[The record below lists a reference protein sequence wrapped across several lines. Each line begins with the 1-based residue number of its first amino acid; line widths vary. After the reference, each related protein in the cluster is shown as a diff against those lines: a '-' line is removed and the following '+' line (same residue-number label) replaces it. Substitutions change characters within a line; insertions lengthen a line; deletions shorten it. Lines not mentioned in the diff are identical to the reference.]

1 MQTITPAQL
10 FQSVAARFRTEKANG
25 VTLTFHFDI
34 SAPGGCQYTI
44 AIANG
49 SCAVAEGLQGAA
61 NCLIETDGDTY
72 VGLETGAINPQDAL
86 MQGKVKVSN
95 LMDMLAFAKLFKK
108 FEVTTTTPQQVRGK
122 RQLPVG
128 PLTGVRVI
136 DFTRLLPGPLATMF
150 MAEMGAEVLKI
161 EDKNSPDYI
170 RTFPPFINGVS
181 AYYLALNAGKYSV
194 SVDLRVERQRL
205 IDLIKTADVLVEQY
219 RPGVMANMGLGY
231 EKLKQINPRL
241 IYISITGYG
250 QSNSNAQLAGHD
262 LNYLAASGLLGL
274 NKDAN
279 GKPVMPGFQLADV
292 GGGSYLALTACTA
305 ALYEREKT
313 GTGKFIDVSMA
324 NAVVP
329 LLALPFASQQAQGHT
344 ITELGGALANYNIYR
359 CADGKYIALGALEPK
374 FWAGFCA
381 IINKPEW
388 VNLIAKQDAASV
400 NALKNDLEAV
410 FSQKPATEWE
420 TLGNKADVCITVIR
434 DLEDLATDSFLNET
448 RAFNTI
454 VADRNQVK
462 TIAFP
467 VNFSGTNNILPAAP
481 FLGEDNN
488 LF

>member
-1 MQTITPAQL
+1 MEPVTPAQL
-10 FQSVAARFRTEKANG
+10 FQSVTTRFRAEKADG

-34 SAPGGCQYTI
+34 SAPGACKYTI
-44 AIANG
+44 AIAIG
-49 SCAVAEGLQGAA
+49 ECTVAEGLHGTAD
-61 NCLIETDGDTY
+61 CLIETDGDTY
-72 VGLETGAINPQDAL
+72 VGLETGVINPQDAL

-95 LMDMLAFAKLFKK
+95 LMNMLAFAKLFKK
-108 FEVTTTTPQQVRGK
+108 YEINTVTQQGRGK
-122 RQLPVG
+122 RQLPSG
-128 PLTGVRVI
+128 PLTGVRVV

-161 EDKNSPDYI
+161 EDINSPDYI

-181 AYYLALNAGKYSV
+181 AYYLALNAGKYSI
-194 SVDLRVERQRL
+194 SVDLRTEKQRL

-231 EKLKQINPRL
+231 EKLKEINPRL

-292 GGGSYLALTACTA
+292 GGGSYIALAACTA

-313 GTGKFIDVSMA
+313 GIGKFIDVSMA

-329 LLALPFASQQAQGHT
+329 LLALPFASQQAQGQT
-344 ITELGGALANYNIYR
+344 ITELGGALANYNIYC
-359 CADGKYIALGALEPK
+359 CADGKYVALGALEPK

-381 IINKPEW
+381 IINKHEW
-388 VNLIAKQDAASV
+388 INLIAKQDAATV

-410 FSQKPATEWE
+410 FSQKPAAEWE
-420 TLGNKADVCITVIR
+420 ALGNKADVCITVIR

-448 RAFNTI
+448 GAFNTI
-454 VADRNQVK
+454 VTDGHKVK
-462 TIAFP
+462 TMAFP
-467 VNFSGTNNILPAAP
+467 VNFSGTKNNLPAAP

>member
-1 MQTITPAQL
+1 MQRVNPAQL
-10 FQSVAARFRTEKANG
+10 FQSVATRFRAEKAIG

-34 SAPGGCQYTI
+34 SAPGTCQYTI
-44 AIANG
+44 VIANG
-49 SCAVAEGLQGAA
+49 VCTVTEGLQGTP

-72 VGLETGAINPQDAL
+72 VGLETAAINPQDAL

-108 FEVTTTTPQQVRGK
+108 FEVTSATQQGRGK

-128 PLTGVRVI
+128 PLTGIRVI

-170 RTFPPFINGVS
+170 RTFPPFINGIS
-181 AYYLALNAGKYSV
+181 AYYLALNTGKYSV
-194 SVDLRVERQRL
+194 SVDLRTEKQRL
-205 IDLIKTADVLVEQY
+205 IELIKTADVLVEQY
-219 RPGVMANMGLGY
+219 RPGVMADMGLGY
-231 EKLKQINPRL
+231 EILKQINPRL

-274 NKDAN
+274 NKDVN

-313 GTGKFIDVSMA
+313 GMGKFIDVSMA
-324 NAVVP
+324 NAVLP

-374 FWAGFCA
+374 FWAGFCK
-381 IINKPEW
+381 IIDKPEW
-388 VNLIAKQDAASV
+388 VNLIAKQDVATV
-400 NALKNDLEAV
+400 DALKNDLEAV
-410 FSQKPATEWE
+410 FSQKPAAEWE
-420 TLGNKADVCITVIR
+420 ALGNNADVCITVIR
-434 DLEDLATDSFLNET
+434 DLEDLATDSFLNST

-454 VADRNQVK
+454 ITDGHQLK
-462 TIAFP
+462 TMAFP
-467 VNFSGTNNILPAAP
+467 VNFSGANNNLPAAP